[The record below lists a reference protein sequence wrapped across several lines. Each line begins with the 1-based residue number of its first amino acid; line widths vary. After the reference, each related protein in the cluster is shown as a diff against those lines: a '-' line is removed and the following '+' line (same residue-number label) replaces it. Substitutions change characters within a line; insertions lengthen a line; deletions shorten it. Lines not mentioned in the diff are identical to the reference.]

1 MQGKISAA
9 LDTLGRAGPEPR
21 RPAVPSVED
30 AAGQSGSSAAFPDGS
45 REGSDGDDQAS
56 AGHSDDTDNDT
67 DDNDGS
73 GSHTIF
79 INDASGEAEEL
90 DQETGELKGAA
101 A

>member
-1 MQGKISAA
+1 MGM
-9 LDTLGRAGPEPR
+9 T
-21 RPAVPSVED
+21 RPA
-30 AAGQSGSSAAFPDGS
+30 
-45 REGSDGDDQAS
+45 R
-56 AGHSDDTDNDT
+56 GHSDDTDNDT
-67 DDNDGS
+67 DDTDNDGS